1 MKDQKLTNWYP
12 ANIKPVRKG
21 VYQTMEPDGTMFFNL
36 FDGENWHYGNLA
48 CEMPRLRCVLPARLL
63 TQWRGIT
70 K

>member
-36 FDGENWHYGNLA
+36 FDGENWHYGNFA
-48 CEMPRLRCVLPARLL
+48 CEMPRSLCVLPARLL